1 GACERERQTVTPV
14 RAHVEQPTGY
24 GRIVR
29 GRDGTV
35 WRIIE
40 DKDAT
45 PAERRLTEVNA
56 GTYVVEGEFL
66 FPALAG
72 LKSSNAQKE
81 YYLTDIV
88 EAAIRQGRK
97 VAAYIARDSIE
108 ALGVNTRA
116 ELAAAE
122 RILRDRVRGN
132 LMEAGDG
139 HQARGQGW
147 EFRGVEEDGAGPRR
161 QGQPP
166 QLPRRHAD
174 RQPRQHRG
182 GHHHVQL

>member
-1 GACERERQTVTPV
+1 M
-14 RAHVEQPTGY
+14 
-24 GRIVR
+24 I
-29 GRDGTV
+29 
-35 WRIIE
+35 
-40 DKDAT
+40 
-45 PAERRLTEVNA
+45 RRPPRSTLFPYT
-56 GTYVVEGEFL
+56 TLFRSYVVEGEFL

-132 LMEAGDG
+132 LMEAGATVLEPETCFVG
-139 HQARGQGW
+139 HEVRIGRGTVIHPHSTLEG
-147 EFRGVEEDGAGPRR
+147 RTVIGDDCGISP
-161 QGQPP
+161 
-166 QLPRRHAD
+166 
-174 RQPRQHRG
+174 
-182 GHHHVQL
+182 

>member
-1 GACERERQTVTPV
+1 MFSMLCFFFFFNDTATTEIYTLLYTLSL
-14 RAHVEQPTGY
+14 H
-24 GRIVR
+24 
-29 GRDGTV
+29 
-35 WRIIE
+35 
-40 DKDAT
+40 DAL
-45 PAERRLTEVNA
+45 PIS
-56 GTYVVEGEFL
+56 
-66 FPALAG
+66 G

-132 LMEAGDG
+132 LMEAGATFLEPETCFVDHEVRIG
-139 HQARGQGW
+139 RDTVITRTPRW
-147 EFRGVEEDGAGPRR
+147 RAGRSS
-161 QGQPP
+161 
-166 QLPRRHAD
+166 AKTA
-174 RQPRQHRG
+174 
-182 GHHHVQL
+182 